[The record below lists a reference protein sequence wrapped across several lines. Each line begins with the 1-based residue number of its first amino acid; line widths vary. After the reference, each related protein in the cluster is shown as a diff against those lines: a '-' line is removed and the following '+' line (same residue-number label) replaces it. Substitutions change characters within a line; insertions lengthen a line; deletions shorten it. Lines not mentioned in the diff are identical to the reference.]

1 MSFHW
6 LKRYLPRSLFGRA
19 ALILLLPVFGL
30 QLIVTVGFIQ
40 RHFADVTQ
48 QMTESTG
55 YDLRYIA
62 ARVGEAPDLAV
73 ARSVIADLAPALGLE
88 ASLGTGPVPD
98 ADLVRLWDLSG
109 RIVIARL
116 EEELPDLRVTML
128 PDHKTVAVWLETPHG
143 PLRIAFH
150 RDRVSASNP
159 HQLIVLMVFFGVLL
173 SVIAYIYLRNQLRPI
188 TRMAVA
194 AEEFG
199 KGRIV
204 PYTPSGAT
212 EVRAAGR
219 AFVEMRGRIDRQTQ
233 SRTMMLSGVS
243 HDLRTP
249 LTRLR
254 LSLSMLDDD
263 EAAPMLRDVEEMQ
276 HLLDSFLDFVRD
288 EAEDARVQADAVA
301 LVSAAVEDARR
312 AGRDVTLD
320 LQTTEEEPVMR
331 LRPMALRRA
340 LDNLL
345 GNATRYGTRAVVS
358 VRITP
363 KAVTIAVEDD
373 GPGIPP
379 EAREQAV
386 RPFVR
391 LDPARNQDRGSGV
404 GLGLAIVADVARAHG
419 GTLRLGESARL
430 GGLRAEIRIAR

>member
-1 MSFHW
+1 
-6 LKRYLPRSLFGRA
+6 
-19 ALILLLPVFGL
+19 
-30 QLIVTVGFIQ
+30 
-40 RHFADVTQ
+40 
-48 QMTESTG
+48 
-55 YDLRYIA
+55 
-62 ARVGEAPDLAV
+62 
-73 ARSVIADLAPALGLE
+73 
-88 ASLGTGPVPD
+88 
-98 ADLVRLWDLSG
+98 
-109 RIVIARL
+109 
-116 EEELPDLRVTML
+116 
-128 PDHKTVAVWLETPHG
+128 
-143 PLRIAFH
+143 
-150 RDRVSASNP
+150 
-159 HQLIVLMVFFGVLL
+159 MVFFGVLL